1 MRSRALK
8 LKLFGSAVGFAVVA
22 AVAPPLAQAQA
33 AAGQTPSTVAEIVVT
48 AMKQGSQ
55 SVQNVPTSIAV
66 LGSVQLQTMGVSNF
80 ADFAR
85 SVPGLNFADLGAGD
99 KRYIIRGVNS
109 AGEAQTAVYY
119 DNIPVTG
126 LGGAATDFGGRQ
138 PDLDLYDTQ
147 QIEVLRGPQGTL
159 YGANSQSGVIRF
171 VTNKPNLDRFD
182 ASALADLSDTTHGG
196 GNYAIKGMV
205 NVPIVEG
212 KLAARLVAYDNDQSG
227 FIDNP
232 LRHLKDV
239 NYFHESGGRFSL
251 DWQVDA
257 NTTLLG
263 QVFYQKL
270 NSGGQPLERPYD
282 FVVGTTD
289 FPADGSR
296 SYSGFSLTPRN
307 DEIKIYALTGTHDLG
322 WGDLTL
328 AASYFQRNLVDYQ
341 DDTVSFKF
349 FGFLQQIGAFPV
361 FPVPDGGVSISPQS
375 SDLFSTEAR
384 LHTKFDGPIN
394 GVFGLYYD
402 DRTIDFS
409 TNVFATDP
417 ATGRPSST
425 AAQISA
431 RDFRDQTKD
440 FAVFGEATWQ
450 ITKALDLTGG
460 LRYFDT
466 RRDLHSETIIPFFGM
481 GAAGVDPPEHA
492 DNNGVI
498 GKVNL
503 SYHLT
508 RDVMAYAQF
517 AQGFRAGGT
526 NAATVAA
533 VPSQYNPD
541 KTNNY
546 ELGLKTSWFDRRLTA
561 DVAAYLI
568 DIQNLQIA
576 ETFDNGAFSGVGN
589 ASGSAA
595 RSEGVEFDIKARPIP
610 ALTLT
615 AGGNYTHAYLTQD
628 FSGNANPNADV
639 GALAVKG
646 AELLNVPNWAG
657 NVSADYGFDLT
668 PDYRG
673 SVGGD
678 VEYTGRVK
686 NTSYDAGFNEPLPSY
701 VLVNLRASVTWRKY
715 EVTLYADNV
724 FDKNAQVNVI
734 NDVDDAYNVL
744 TNRPRTVGVRL
755 NARW

>member
-1 MRSRALK
+1 MA
-8 LKLFGSAVGFAVVA
+8 LFGSAIGGVVLAVMT
-22 AVAPPLAQAQA
+22 PTLALAEGA
-33 AAGQTPSTVAEIVVT
+33 AAGDKAATVGEIVVT

-55 SVQNVPTSIAV
+55 TVQNVPTSIAV
-66 LGSVQLQTMGVSNF
+66 LGSAQLQTMGVSNF

-85 SVPGLNFADLGAGD
+85 SVPGLNFADLGPGD

-126 LGGAATDFGGRQ
+126 VGGAATDFGGRQ

-171 VTNKPNLDRFD
+171 ITNKPDLEQYE
-182 ASALADLSDTTHGG
+182 ASALVDLSDTTDGG
-196 GNYAIKGMV
+196 GNYSIKGMV
-205 NVPIVEG
+205 NLPIVKD
-212 KLAARLVAYDNDQSG
+212 KLAARLVGYDNDQSG

-239 NYFHESGGRFSL
+239 NYFHESGGRLSL
-251 DWQVDA
+251 DWQVDSKTSILA
-257 NTTLLG
+257 

-270 NSGGQPLERPYD
+270 NSGGQALERPND
-282 FVVGTTD
+282 FVVGATD
-289 FPADGSR
+289 FPADGAR
-296 SYSGFSLTPRN
+296 KYSGFSLTPRH
-307 DEIKIYALTGTHDLG
+307 DEIKTYALTGNHDFG
-322 WGDLTL
+322 WADLTI
-328 AASYFQRNLVDYQ
+328 AASYFQRKVLDYQ
-341 DDTVSFKF
+341 DDTVSFRYF
-349 FGFLQQIGAFPV
+349 EYLQQIGAFPT
-361 FPVPDGGVSISPQS
+361 FAVPAGGVSISPQS

-384 LHTKFDGPIN
+384 LHTKFDGPVN
-394 GVFGLYYD
+394 GVFGVYYD

-409 TNVFATDP
+409 TNVFATDA
-417 ATGRPSST
+417 ATGLPSTT

-431 RDFRDQTKD
+431 RNFHDVTKD
-440 FAVFGEATWQ
+440 IAVFGEATWQ
-450 ITKALDLTGG
+450 IDKKLALTGG

-466 RRDLHSETIIPFFGM
+466 TRDLHSETIIPFFGL
-481 GAAGVDPPEHA
+481 GTAGVDAPEHS

-498 GKVNL
+498 YKANL

-508 RDVMAYAQF
+508 SDVMAYAQF

-546 ELGLKTSWFDRRLTA
+546 EIGLKTAWFDRRLTA

-576 ETFDNGAFSGVGN
+576 ETFENGAFSGVGN

-595 RSEGVEFDIKARPIP
+595 RSEGFEFDIKARPIP
-610 ALTLT
+610 ALTIT

-628 FSGNANPNADV
+628 FSGNANPDADV

-646 AELLNVPNWAG
+646 AALLNVPDWTANL
-657 NVSADYGFDLT
+657 SADYGFDLT
-668 PDYRG
+668 PDYRA

-686 NTSYDAGFNEPLPSY
+686 NTSYDEGFNVSLPSY
-701 VLVNLRASVTWRKY
+701 VLVNLRASVTWRDY
-715 EVTLYADNV
+715 QVTLYADNV
-724 FDKNAQVNVI
+724 FDKNAEVNVI

-755 NARW
+755 SARW